1 MRLMKSKV
9 VMQECTCCGQRFYV
23 KYYENGTIE
32 YTYKTCECESDFE
45 PIDGEPSISEWI
57 KTLKQ

>member
-9 VMQECTCCGQRFYV
+9 VMQECTNCNKRFPVRYF
-23 KYYENGTIE
+23 EDGSIE
-32 YTYKTCECESDFE
+32 YVCETCECEGDFE

-57 KTLKQ
+57 ESLKQ